1 MPKKE
6 ITNEEILHVMHSSF
20 NDVDNRINM
29 LEEKMNDMGEK
40 MNDMGEKMN
49 DMGEKMNEKFDQ
61 VLTAVDA
68 LACNN
73 KKFDQE
79 LTANRAAHDRIQ
91 NDVNEVRKYVKM
103 DIKNSILRDG
113 E

>member
-29 LEEKMNDMGEK
+29 LEEK

>member
-29 LEEKMNDMGEK
+29 LE
-40 MNDMGEKMN
+40 EKMN